1 MQQPLSVTTVL
12 TEKQEILRGYE
23 TKMGR
28 KVLSAKCQVWKL
40 HAKLLFGCP
49 SALQRIAQ
57 EKSSS
62 SQRFFLVAVLSFSS
76 LCLLPLGTSPR
87 TVGVLSTTRP
97 YLEGRQFRAITCSL
111 QNLPWRTRKADCQK
125 TRGLYTLFLGLV
137 ILYFFFNNI
146 FGVGV
151 GVVVLFCFVVLVQ
164 SNVTNSQSY
173 R

>member
-62 SQRFFLVAVLSFSS
+62 SQRFFLVAVLNFSS
-76 LCLLPLGTSPR
+76 LCLLPLGMSPR
-87 TVGVLSTTRP
+87 TMVLSM
-97 YLEGRQFRAITCSL
+97 
-111 QNLPWRTRKADCQK
+111 
-125 TRGLYTLFLGLV
+125 TL
-137 ILYFFFNNI
+137 
-146 FGVGV
+146 
-151 GVVVLFCFVVLVQ
+151 
-164 SNVTNSQSY
+164 T
-173 R
+173 